1 MQQAEIS
8 LPPLSVLLKEGL
20 KGSKTAEGR
29 RDTVQQNGSA
39 VTAKEC
45 PSARDSLSVPLV
57 KVKTDEVVKVRTSKD
72 TMDVTLFP
80 RRKAGENSH
89 DGARGP
95 VVLSVDLLKTYFGV
109 PLHVAAKKLG
119 ICQTAIKKVCRRLGI
134 KKWPYKDTRVLVN
147 SSSMVVRNEDTPRRA
162 ASPNGVNSQSTENES
177 RASSVMSRQSTP
189 PTASSVGDLS
199 DPEAPQYGEEEVV
212 TAVHALLSLNMPPAV
227 SESDA
232 QLRVAYVDLIR
243 NNGSVIE

>member
-29 RDTVQQNGSA
+29 RDIVQQNGSA
-39 VTAKEC
+39 VTAKDC
-45 PSARDSLSVPLV
+45 HPTRDSLSVPLV

-109 PLHVAAKKLG
+109 PLHVAAKKLVRDTLLRHSPR
-119 ICQTAIKKVCRRLGI
+119 ILTSVCSSAGNLPNCHKESLPVRDFRLFAG
-134 KKWPYKDTRVLVN
+134 
-147 SSSMVVRNEDTPRRA
+147 A
-162 ASPNGVNSQSTENES
+162 
-177 RASSVMSRQSTP
+177 
-189 PTASSVGDLS
+189 TASDFV
-199 DPEAPQYGEEEVV
+199 
-212 TAVHALLSLNMPPAV
+212 
-227 SESDA
+227 
-232 QLRVAYVDLIR
+232 R
-243 NNGSVIE
+243 